1 MSAILYMYIMWNI
14 PEMNDAK
21 WPSEQKNE
29 LILFGL
35 HF

>member
-1 MSAILYMYIMWNI
+1 MPAIFGSNI